1 MTDIPNNSFD
11 TIDGL
16 DEALNLNKSRLDEL
30 QNQMLTAG
38 YDIAN
43 TPSYQDNLTYFED
56 EIEALE
62 DEINFFKEDKF
73 LDEFFNGQD
82 KAKKLDKRK

>member
-1 MTDIPNNSFD
+1 MTDIPNISFD

-16 DEALNLNKSRLDEL
+16 GEELNLNKSRLDEL
-30 QNQMLTAG
+30 QNQMLTEG

-56 EIEALE
+56 EIEAIE
-62 DEINFFKEDKF
+62 DEINLFEEDKF
-73 LDEFFNGQD
+73 FDDFFNSQAGT
-82 KAKKLDKRK
+82 KEN

>member
-38 YDIAN
+38 Y
-43 TPSYQDNLTYFED
+43 
-56 EIEALE
+56 EI
-62 DEINFFKEDKF
+62 ITV
-73 LDEFFNGQD
+73 
-82 KAKKLDKRK
+82 R